1 MAGETDCCWVIVSTL
16 FHDFGLYLNP
26 KGRLKQY
33 FQTLEILLNQLN
45 G

>member
-1 MAGETDCCWVIVSTL
+1 MLLGHGFNLV
-16 FHDFGLYLNP
+16 HDFGLYLNP

-33 FQTLEILLNQLN
+33 FQALEILLNQLN